1 MPAAFRS
8 AAFAAISYRNAIIAH
23 RQPNLRKSLA
33 MREILTSD
41 MGRVANRPI
50 VRAVAM
56 AVSTP
61 SMAASPPY
69 DGNMKLFSFAD
80 FRPRDRRMC

>member
-1 MPAAFRS
+1 VETGFPKKIMLNQ
-8 AAFAAISYRNAIIAH
+8 NARA
-23 RQPNLRKSLA
+23 R
-33 MREILTSD
+33 ILTSD
-41 MGRVANRPI
+41 MGRAANRPI
-50 VRAVAM
+50 VRALAM

-80 FRPRDRRMC
+80 FRPRNRRMC

>member
-1 MPAAFRS
+1 MVLRDAFR
-8 AAFAAISYRNAIIAH
+8 I
-23 RQPNLRKSLA
+23 RKSLA

-41 MGRVANRPI
+41 MGRAANRPI

-61 SMAASPPY
+61 STAASLPPY

-80 FRPRDRRMC
+80 FCPRNRRMC